1 MDEIFTYA
9 YDLIAALSP
18 WETIG
23 SLGVR
28 NFMLFKKSS
37 QGENPVDDGKQ
48 SPMVRKG
55 VGNWKAWF
63 NKKSI
68 SRKIASH

>member
-1 MDEIFTYA
+1 MEYFTCA
-9 YDLIAALSP
+9 YVHIAALGP

-37 QGENPVDDGKQ
+37 QGENTADGGKQ
-48 SPMVRKG
+48 SPIRKG
-55 VGNWKAWF
+55 AGSWKTWF
-63 NKKSI
+63 NKSI
-68 SRKIASH
+68 SSKIASH